1 MKKQLPGFSQV
12 NIEKKK
18 THTHTYGSKI
28 YNPKFII
35 LIITLSLTMTLA
47 LPNDTAGGSQDV
59 ATPNNEGES
68 PLHVACS
75 LYKINSVKWLILN
88 GAVKPANL
96 NDIMVR
102 DVPSHVL
109 QVLAKWVDDTFHIHK
124 TFLRT
129 FLHGVHSSIGSDNS
143 LFLLKGMSEMR
154 RHIGEYAGVICKSD
168 QVCILRALKIYHTS
182 RTHLPKFDDFDDD
195 FDDICDE
202 NEDIDEFVEADE
214 VDDADEEL
222 DKDEDIDVEIDIDN
236 DEKYDKDE
244 DVDA

>member
-1 MKKQLPGFSQV
+1 
-12 NIEKKK
+12 
-18 THTHTYGSKI
+18 
-28 YNPKFII
+28 
-35 LIITLSLTMTLA
+35 MTLP
-47 LPNDTAGGSQDV
+47 LPLPNNDTAGGSQDV

-68 PLHVACS
+68 PLQVACS

-88 GAVKPANL
+88 GAVIPANL
-96 NDIMVR
+96 NDVMVR

-109 QVLAKWVDDTFHIHK
+109 QVLAIWVDDTFRIHK

-154 RHIGEYAGVICKSD
+154 MHIGEYVGVICKSD
-168 QVCILRALKIYHTS
+168 QVCILRALKMYHTS
-182 RTHLPKFDDFDDD
+182 RTHLPKFDDDFDDD

-202 NEDIDEFVEADE
+202 NEDIDEFVEAEE
-214 VDDADEEL
+214 VDDAEEEL
-222 DKDEDIDVEIDIDN
+222 DKDEDNDMEINIDN
-236 DEKYDKDE
+236 DEEDE